1 MLLITSVS
9 IAQYTPD
16 QIMRYLAAY
25 NKRITTAEVNTM
37 LLIKTDSLF
46 VAYSIPATKHLAQ
59 YNITVSNQT
68 VNTISLSTFKTII
81 KKGNFF
87 CNSDTIEVDTNPS
100 FTSPIVAYPYS
111 STFAIENIDPNT
123 FKNIYIKRLG
133 TGNGTA
139 SYNYSLWGN

>member
-1 MLLITSVS
+1 MKRILTIMLLITSVS

-46 VAYSIPATKHLAQ
+46 VAYSIPGSKHFSEYYFSAKQ
-59 YNITVSNQT
+59 QRD
-68 VNTISLSTFKTII
+68 NTISLSTFKPII
-81 KKGNFF
+81 KKRNFF

-133 TGNGTA
+133 TGRSA
-139 SYNYSLWGN
+139 